1 MTDFLHIDGSRG
13 EGGGQ
18 ILRSSLTLS
27 MATGRPVRFENIRA
41 NRPRPGLL
49 AQHLTAANAAAEIC
63 GAETAGIRLR
73 SRKFEFV
80 PGPVRGGEYTFEIG
94 TAGSTGL
101 VLQTVLPVLIAANEE
116 SRLILRGGTHNMSSP
131 PFEFLKR
138 CFLPL
143 LQRMGPRVDLELHRH
158 GFYPAGGGEYEV
170 KIAPAPMRRLELTD
184 PVEWNVERVTV
195 LISKLPEHVAEREL
209 AVLESRLKLK
219 KQQSEIRI
227 IEDSPGPGNVILVE
241 LRAGELVE
249 VVTGF
254 GQKGVRAEQIAQ
266 AVARETKQILDSRV
280 PVGSHLAD
288 QLLVPLAL
296 GAGGSFLTSNLS
308 SHSLTNIE
316 TLELFLGPII
326 EQESIG
332 PCERL
337 VRVLP
342 SA

>member
-18 ILRSSLTLS
+18 ILRSSLALS
-27 MATGRPVRFENIRA
+27 MATDRPVRFENLRA

-80 PGPVRGGEYTFEIG
+80 PGTVRGGEYTFEIG

-131 PFEFLKR
+131 PFEFLKQS
-138 CFLPL
+138 FLPL

-184 PVEWNVERVTV
+184 PVEWNVKRVTV

-209 AVLESRLKLK
+209 AVIESRLKLK
-219 KQQSEIRI
+219 KKQSEIRI
-227 IEDSPGPGNVILVE
+227 IEDSPGSGNVILVE

-266 AVARETKQILDSRV
+266 AVAREAKEIVDSRV

-316 TLELFLGPII
+316 TLELFLGPIV

-332 PCERL
+332 PSERL